1 MQRNQVVCSRNFLL
15 LCGAA
20 LLVLST
26 AAAFAQDNSQAPKT
40 EIYGGYAWQD
50 PNARFNNTTIGGM
63 AKGYTVQS
71 TFFFTPNFGLTL
83 DSGASFKHNRANIN
97 EITFGPTVRAN
108 LENVSPFLHV
118 MVGMHRVAPAFAGFK
133 PNTGVGAVMGGG
145 LDLHVNRLIDLRVIS
160 AEYMWAHH
168 NYPAGLATREYEGGR
183 IGGGIVFKFGSFGPP
198 PAPPAATCSAA
209 APAEV
214 NAGEPVSVTITPE
227 NFNPKAA
234 LAYSWTATGGKPA
247 GTAAS
252 TQVDTAGLAPGSYT
266 VTGTVSGGKF
276 GKQAATASCNAS
288 FTVKEPPKNPPTIS
302 CSANPTEVKSG
313 EPSTVTAN
321 ASSPDNRPVTISYR
335 ASSGRIAGTGNTA
348 TLDTAGAAPGPI
360 SVSCTATDDRGLTN
374 SANTSVTISA
384 PPPPPPTCNKLND
397 ISFARDTKRPA
408 RVDNEAKAILD
419 DFGKRLQS
427 DANAKAIIVGHAT
440 ADETKKRANKNLA
453 QQRAV
458 NAKDYLAHGES
469 QLGIDPSRIE
479 VRTGTGDSQTDELW
493 FVPGGAQPCN
503 PEGSSA
509 FDDSKVKAQPRV
521 AARPAGKKGGAK
533 KKAAPA
539 Q

>member
-1 MQRNQVVCSRNFLL
+1 MQRNQEVCKRNFLFV
-15 LCGAA
+15 CAA
-20 LLVLST
+20 ILLVTTT
-26 AAAFAQDNSQAPKT
+26 AAIAQESQAPKT

-50 PNARFNNTTIGGM
+50 PNARFGGTSVGGM

-71 TFFFTPNFGLTL
+71 TFFFNPNFGLTL

-97 EITFGPTVRAN
+97 EITFGPTVKAN

-118 MVGMHRVAPAFAGFK
+118 LVGMHRVAPGVAGFK
-133 PNTGVGAVMGGG
+133 SNTGVGAVMGGG
-145 LDLHVNRLIDLRVIS
+145 LDLHLNRLFDLRVIN

-183 IGGGIVFKFGSFGPP
+183 IGGGLVIKFGSFGPP

-209 APAEV
+209 QPGDV
-214 NAGEPVSVTITPE
+214 NAGEPVSVTISPA
-227 NFNPKAA
+227 NFNPKAT
-234 LAYSWTATGGKPA
+234 LTYSWSATGGKPS
-247 GTAAS
+247 GTSAT
-252 TQVDTAGLAPGSYT
+252 TQVDTTGLAPGSYT
-266 VTGTVSGGKF
+266 VTGTVSGGKY
-276 GKQAATASCNAS
+276 GKEAATASCNAT

-313 EPSTVTAN
+313 EPSTITSN

-335 ASSGRIAGTGNTA
+335 ASSGRISGSGNTA

-384 PPPPPPTCNKLND
+384 PPPPPPTCSKANE

-440 ADETKKRANKNLA
+440 ADETKKKANKNLA

-479 VRTGTGDSQTDELW
+479 VRTGTGDAQTDELW

-509 FDDSKVKAQPRV
+509 FDESKVKAQPRTPPAHH
-521 AARPAGKKGGAK
+521 AAAK

-539 Q
+539 TK

>member
-1 MQRNQVVCSRNFLL
+1 MQRNRAVCNCLMLFVTV
-15 LCGAA
+15 
-20 LLVLST
+20 LLVLTT
-26 AAAFAQDNSQAPKT
+26 AAIAQDNQAPRT

-50 PNARFNNTTIGGM
+50 PGARFGSTTIGGM
-63 AKGYTVQS
+63 SKGFTVQS
-71 TFFFTPNFGLTL
+71 TFFFNPNFGLTL
-83 DSGASFKHNRANIN
+83 DSGLSMKENRANIN

-108 LENVSPFLHV
+108 LENVAPFLHV
-118 MVGMHRVAPAFAGFK
+118 LVGMHRVAPGVPGFGAK
-133 PNTGVGAVMGGG
+133 TGVGAVMGGG
-145 LDLHVNRLIDLRVIS
+145 LDLHVNSLIDLRVIS

-168 NYPAGLATREYEGGR
+168 NYPQGLATREYEGGR
-183 IGGGIVFKFGSFGPP
+183 IGGGIVFKLGSFGPP
-198 PAPPAATCSAA
+198 PAPATASCSAA
-209 APAEV
+209 QPAEV
-214 NAGEPVSVTITPE
+214 NAGEPVSVTITPA
-227 NFNPKAA
+227 NFNAKDT
-234 LAYSWTATGGKPA
+234 LSYSWTATGGKPS
-247 GTAAS
+247 GTSAT

-266 VTGTVSGGKF
+266 VTGTASNGKPA
-276 GKQAATASCNAS
+276 KKLATASCSAS

-302 CSANPTEVKSG
+302 CSANPTTLKSG
-313 EPSTVTAN
+313 EPSTVSAN

-335 ASSGRIAGTGNTA
+335 ASAGRISGSGNTA
-348 TLDTAGAAPGPI
+348 TLDTAGAGPGPI
-360 SVSCTATDDRGLTN
+360 SISCTATDDRGLSN

-384 PPPPPPTCNKLND
+384 PPPPPPTCSKSND
-397 ISFARDTKRPA
+397 ISFERDKKRPA

-427 DANAKAIIVGHAT
+427 DANAKAIIIGHAN
-440 ADETKKRANKNLA
+440 ADEMKKKANKNLA

-479 VRTGTGDSQTDELW
+479 VRTGTSESQTDELW

-503 PEGSSA
+503 PDGSSA
-509 FDDSKVKAQPRV
+509 FDDSKVKAQPRTAPAHH
-521 AARPAGKKGGAK
+521 AAAK